1 MIKVLHLDKYFNR
14 HQKNEIHVLNDI
26 TLEFPQKGLV
36 ILLGAS
42 GSGKT
47 TLLNVIG
54 GLDKVQ
60 GGIIDFGGEVIKDY
74 DANTWD
80 QIRNESVGYIFQ
92 NYNLLPELSV
102 FDNVAFVLKMIG
114 INHPEIIE
122 KRVNYIL
129 SAVGMYPYR
138 KKKALQLSGGQQQ
151 RVAIARALVKNP
163 KVIIADEPTGNLD
176 SKNTIDVMNIIKEIS
191 KEKLVLLV
199 THEKDIAK
207 FYGDRI
213 IEIKDGQVID
223 DYTNVLGD
231 DHSIDKDDTIYLK
244 DLTQV
249 SAQSDGKL
257 STAFYTDHEEGEEP
271 VTIRLIVKNKTL
283 YIDMDTAYQKIK
295 LVDKSSNVVI
305 KDEHYQKKTREEI
318 TQTAFDLSILDNK
331 DVKRDSAMM
340 VNIKQSLMMALRKVL
355 KASAKAKLMLASF
368 LIAGVVIAIAIATLA
383 AVAIVRPEIYMTL
396 PKGYVNVQQTGTL
409 WTYSQVMALNEDDD
423 PKFYVN
429 PYGNVTF
436 EFMRASNDSPV
447 AMFNAPIESVN
458 HVSAN
463 QLVLGRMPTNR
474 YEILISEAMAEIL
487 VETKTGQD
495 AGIWSYQH
503 IFYERFKFGNVTFKI
518 VGIVESKV
526 KLAYMAEDTALFIYN
541 IATSGYHGSIPYTFV
556 DSSFLTHGVMP
567 SQDGEV
573 VVSRQTYVQLFGGQ
587 PAGTFPKAWNAF
599 NFQIV
604 GVYDMPTPIANVLMT
619 VNDNKKMTI
628 AASPNLN
635 FYVTDSIAFA
645 DRLDGMPNV
654 EAFDI
659 YQQAY
664 NAITRDQTV
673 VLLSTLSASGI
684 LLGLATLGFYFVIR
698 SSLFQRI
705 YEVSVYRA
713 LGVRKVDVFRSF
725 IVEIFVLTT
734 LTTLVG
740 FVLANIA
747 LGRLQEG
754 LLGQL
759 NFFYVN
765 PLTFVIGLILLYAI
779 NLGAGLFPVAMLLK
793 KTPAQILSQY
803 DI

>member
-1 MIKVLHLDKYFNR
+1 MIKVEHLEKYFNR
-14 HQKNEIHVLNDI
+14 YQKNEIHVLNDV
-26 TLEFPQKGLV
+26 TVEFPNKGLV

-60 GGIIDFGGEVIKDY
+60 NGTIDFGGKVIKEY

-80 QIRNESVGYIFQ
+80 QIRNESIGYIFQ

-129 SAVGMYPYR
+129 SAVGMYPFR

-191 KEKLVLLV
+191 KEKLVVLV
-199 THEKDIAK
+199 THERDIAK

-213 IEIKDGQVID
+213 IEIKDGVIID
-223 DYTNVLGD
+223 DYINEMGEN
-231 DHSIDKDDTIYLK
+231 HSIDKDDTIYLK
-244 DLTQV
+244 DLNQISV
-249 SAQSDGKL
+249 LSDGKVET
-257 STAFYTDHEEGEEP
+257 SFYSDHNEGEEP
-271 VTIRLIVKNKTL
+271 ISIRLIVKNKTL

-295 LVDKSSNVVI
+295 MVDKSSNVII
-305 KDEHYQKKTREEI
+305 KDEHYQKKSREEI
-318 TQTAFDLSILDNK
+318 TQTTFDLSILDNK
-331 DVKRDSAMM
+331 DVKRDSALV
-340 VNIKQSLMMALRKVL
+340 VNLKQTLKMALLKVL
-355 KASAKAKLMLASF
+355 KSSVKARLMLASF
-368 LIAGVVIAIAIATLA
+368 LIAGVVIAISIATLA
-383 AVAIVRPEIYMTL
+383 AVVIVRPEIYMSL
-396 PKGYVNVQQTGTL
+396 PRGYVQVMQTGTL
-409 WTYSQVMALNEDDD
+409 WTYDQVMALNEDED

-429 PYGNVTF
+429 PYGNVNF
-436 EFMRASNDSPV
+436 EFERASNDSPI
-447 AMFNAPIESVN
+447 ATFNAPIETIT
-458 HVSAN
+458 HVKEN
-463 QLVLGRMPTNR
+463 QLVLGRMPSNR
-474 YEILISEAMAEIL
+474 YEILISEALADIL

-495 AGIWSYQH
+495 AGIWSYQD
-503 IFYERFKFGNVTFKI
+503 IFYERFQFGGVRFKI
-518 VGIVESKV
+518 VGVVESEV
-526 KLAYMAEDTALFIYN
+526 KLSYMREDTALFIYN
-541 IATSGYHGSIPYTFV
+541 ISTSGYNGSVPYHFV
-556 DSSFLTHGVMP
+556 DQSFLTHGVMP
-567 SQDGEV
+567 TQDGEV
-573 VVSRQTYVQLFGGQ
+573 VVSRQTYIQLFGAV
-587 PAGTFPKAWNAF
+587 PSGTFPKAWNAF
-599 NFQIV
+599 NFQIT
-604 GVYDMPTPIANVLMT
+604 GVYDMPTPIANVLMS

-635 FYVTDSIAFA
+635 IFVTNSKDFA
-645 DRLDGMPNV
+645 ETLDDLTNV
-654 EAFDI
+654 EAFDV

-664 NAITRDQTV
+664 DAITRDQTV
-673 VLLSTLSASGI
+673 VLLSTLTASGI

-734 LTTLVG
+734 MTTLVG
-740 FVLANIA
+740 FILANIA

-759 NFFYVN
+759 NYFYVN
-765 PLTFVIGLILLYAI
+765 PLTFVVGLILLYLI

>member
-1 MIKVLHLDKYFNR
+1 MIRVEHLQKYFNR

-26 TLEFPQKGLV
+26 NLEFPQKGLV

-60 GGIIDFGGEVIKDY
+60 GGIIDFGGEVIKEY

-80 QIRNESVGYIFQ
+80 KIRNDSVGYIFQ

-129 SAVGMYPYR
+129 TAVGMYPFR
-138 KKKALQLSGGQQQ
+138 KKKALQLSGGQMQ

-191 KEKLVLLV
+191 KEKLVVLV

-223 DYTNVLGD
+223 DYQNVQGE

-244 DLTQV
+244 DLNQI

-257 STAFYTDHEEGEEP
+257 ETVFYSDHNEGEEP
-271 VTIRLIVKNKTL
+271 IAIRLIVKNKTL
-283 YIDMDTAYQKIK
+283 YLDIDTAYQKIK
-295 LVDKSSNVVI
+295 MIDKSSNVII
-305 KDEHYQKKTREEI
+305 KNEHYQKKTREEI
-318 TQTAFDLSILDNK
+318 TQTTFDLSILDNK
-331 DVKRDSAMM
+331 DVKRESTTV
-340 VNIKQSLMMALRKVL
+340 VNLKQSLRMALRKVL
-355 KASAKAKLMLASF
+355 KTSIKARLMLASF

-383 AVAIVRPEIYMTL
+383 AVVIVRPEIYMSL
-396 PKGYVNVQQTGTL
+396 PRGYVRASQTGVL
-409 WTYSQVMALNEDDD
+409 WTYDQVMALNEDDD
-423 PKFYVN
+423 PVFYVN
-429 PYGNVTF
+429 PYNNVTF
-436 EFMRASNDSPV
+436 EFVRASNDSPV
-447 AMFNAPIESVN
+447 ANFNAPIETIN
-458 HVSAN
+458 HVDVGD
-463 QLVLGRMPTNR
+463 LILGRMPTNR
-474 YEILISEAMAEIL
+474 YEIMISEALADIL
-487 VETKTGQD
+487 VETKAGQD
-495 AGIWSYQH
+495 AGIWTYDD
-503 IFYERFKFGNVTFKI
+503 IFYERFQFGNVSFKI
-518 VGIVESKV
+518 VGVVESKV
-526 KLAYMAEDTALFIYN
+526 RLTYMREDTALFIYN
-541 IATSGYHGSIPYTFV
+541 FATSGYFGTVPYTFV
-556 DSSFLTHGVMP
+556 DQSFLTHGVMP
-567 SQDGEV
+567 TQDGEV
-573 VVSRQTYVQLFGGQ
+573 VLSRQSYVQLFGEV
-587 PAGTFPKAWNAF
+587 PSGTFPKAWSAQNL
-599 NFQIV
+599 QVV
-604 GVYDMPTPIANVLMT
+604 GVYDMPRTIANVLMT
-619 VNDNKKMTI
+619 ENDHKRITI
-628 AASPNLN
+628 ASSPNLN
-635 FYVTDSIAFA
+635 FYVSNSREFA
-645 DRLDGMPNV
+645 ETLDDMSRV
-654 EAFDI
+654 EAVDI
-659 YQQAY
+659 YQEAY
-664 NAITRDQTV
+664 DAITRDQTV
-673 VLLSTLSASGI
+673 VLLSTMTASGI

-734 LTTLVG
+734 MTTLIG
-740 FVLANIA
+740 FILANMA

-754 LLGQL
+754 LLGEL
-759 NFFYVN
+759 NYFYVN
-765 PLTFVIGLILLYAI
+765 PLTFVIGLVLLYAI